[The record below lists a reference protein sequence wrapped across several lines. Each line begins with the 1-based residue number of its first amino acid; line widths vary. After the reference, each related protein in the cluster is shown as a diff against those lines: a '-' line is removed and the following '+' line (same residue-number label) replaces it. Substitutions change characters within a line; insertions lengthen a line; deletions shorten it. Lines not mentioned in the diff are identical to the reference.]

1 MHGYYWGHRG
11 MAGVGGMHYAY
22 SPLGFWMM
30 ISLMV
35 LVVVAIVLLI
45 IGMRKRQSSHL
56 ENSEALDIVK
66 RRYADGELS
75 LEEFKKMKK
84 DLQ

>member
-1 MHGYYWGHRG
+1 
-11 MAGVGGMHYAY
+11 MHYAY

-45 IGMRKRQSSHL
+45 IGMRKRQTSYQ
-56 ENSEALDIVK
+56 ENTEALDIIK
-66 RRYADGELS
+66 RRYAKGELS
-75 LEEFKKMKK
+75 LEEFKTMKK

>member
-1 MHGYYWGHRG
+1 MHGYYWGLRG
-11 MAGVGGMHYAY
+11 VPNVGGMHYAY

-45 IGMRKRQSSHL
+45 IGMRKRQTSYQ
-56 ENSEALDIVK
+56 ENTEALDIIK
-66 RRYADGELS
+66 RRYAKGELS
-75 LEEFKKMKK
+75 LEEFKTMKK